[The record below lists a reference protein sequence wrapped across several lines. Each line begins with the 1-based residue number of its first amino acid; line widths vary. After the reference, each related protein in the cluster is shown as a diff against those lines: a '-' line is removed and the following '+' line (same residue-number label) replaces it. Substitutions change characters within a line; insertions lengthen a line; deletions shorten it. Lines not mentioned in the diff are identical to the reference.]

1 MLNFTNLFSSEVK
14 LLDRAVRVAS
24 KDFNALQANIRK
36 GAPLLKAQSDAND
49 DLLRFNE
56 DNGDVRLDQNVAE
69 RHNHKCAKSLLI
81 WTFLFESILSYKGT
95 QYFLEH
101 FTGISFWFVV
111 IPVALF
117 LAFVVITMSIRL
129 NHFAKKQKE
138 ENISIHKFLLAVSY
152 LLILII
158 PASNILEGFEA
169 GDSIESL
176 LLNFFIVLITVL
188 LHAWLITMSKIFM
201 TAEVAHKA
209 AGIRAEKEKAVANAG
224 KYLQNFSLKEFTPAR
239 DKFAES
245 AKSVVV
251 SYSRLSQTDADAAKL
266 ALTRCDNFLIW
277 AFNMVM
283 MHNMLPL
290 HTDANGS
297 VQRTPEPFTPEQQ
310 SIADVWARFSS
321 ASLGGMSFGENGVQQ
336 YRAVAGDGKR
346 LDEEPAA
353 EGEEEHARS
362 KGRTVGGAEDAGHAQ
377 QEAGGSNEAE
387 KWL

>member
-1 MLNFTNLFSSEVK
+1 M
-14 LLDRAVRVAS
+14 
-24 KDFNALQANIRK
+24 
-36 GAPLLKAQSDAND
+36 
-49 DLLRFNE
+49 
-56 DNGDVRLDQNVAE
+56 
-69 RHNHKCAKSLLI
+69 I
-81 WTFLFESILSYKGT
+81 WTFLFESFLSYKGT

-101 FTGISFWFVV
+101 FTGVSFGFVV
-111 IPVALF
+111 IPVAL
-117 LAFVVITMSIRL
+117 LIAFGMITISIRL
-129 NHFAKKQKE
+129 NHLAKKQKE

-158 PASNILEGFEA
+158 PACNIFEGFEA
-169 GDSIESL
+169 GDSTESL
-176 LLNFFIVLITVL
+176 LLNLVIVLITVS
-188 LHAWLITMSKIFM
+188 LHAWLVTMSNIFIA
-201 TAEVAHKA
+201 AEVAHKA
-209 AGIRAEKEKAVANAG
+209 TAIRDEKEKTVANAG
-224 KYLQNFSLKEFTPAR
+224 KNLQNFSLKEFTPAR

-251 SYSRLSQTDADAAKL
+251 SYSRFSQTDADAAKL

-321 ASLGGMSFGENGVQQ
+321 ASFGGMDFRENGAQQ
-336 YRAVAGDGKR
+336 YRAVEGEGKR

-353 EGEEEHARS
+353 EGQEEHARS
-362 KGRTVGGAEDAGHAQ
+362 NGRTVGGAEEAGRAQ

>member
-1 MLNFTNLFSSEVK
+1 MFNFTNLFLSEVK
-14 LLDRAVRVAS
+14 LLDRAIRLAS

-56 DNGDVRLDQNVAE
+56 DNGDIRLDQNIAE

-81 WTFLFESILSYKGT
+81 WTFLFESFLSYKGT

-101 FTGISFWFVV
+101 FTGVSFGFVV
-111 IPVALF
+111 IPVAL
-117 LAFVVITMSIRL
+117 LIAFGMITISIRL
-129 NHFAKKQKE
+129 NHLAKKQKE

-158 PASNILEGFEA
+158 PACNIFEGFEA
-169 GDSIESL
+169 GDSTESL
-176 LLNFFIVLITVL
+176 LLNLVIVLITVS
-188 LHAWLITMSKIFM
+188 LHAWLVTMSNIFIA
-201 TAEVAHKA
+201 AEVAHKA
-209 AGIRAEKEKAVANAG
+209 TAIRDEKEKTVANAG
-224 KYLQNFSLKEFTPAR
+224 KNLQNFSLKEFTPAR

-251 SYSRLSQTDADAAKL
+251 SYSRFSQTDADAAKL

-321 ASLGGMSFGENGVQQ
+321 ASFGGMDFRENGAQQ
-336 YRAVAGDGKR
+336 YRAVEGEGKR

-353 EGEEEHARS
+353 EGQEEHARS
-362 KGRTVGGAEDAGHAQ
+362 NGRTVGGAEEAGRAQ

>member
-14 LLDRAVRVAS
+14 LLDRAIRVAS

-36 GAPLLKAQSDAND
+36 GASFLKAQSDAND
-49 DLLRFNE
+49 GLLRFNE
-56 DNGDVRLDQNVAE
+56 DNRDVRLDQNVAE
-69 RHNHKCAKSLLI
+69 RHKHQWARYILI
-81 WTFLFESILSYKGT
+81 MTFLLESLLSYKGT
-95 QYFLEH
+95 QF
-101 FTGISFWFVV
+101 FVEQFIAV
-111 IPVALF
+111 TNWRILLPTSLL
-117 LAFVVITMSIRL
+117 LAFLVLESSIHL
-129 NHFAKKQKE
+129 NHFTKQHKKE
-138 ENISIHKFLLAVSY
+138 YFSIYNVLFVISY
-152 LLILII
+152 LLIFII
-158 PASNILEGFEA
+158 PTANILEGFKSNGGAE
-169 GDSIESL
+169 IQ
-176 LLNFFIVLITVL
+176 FFNVLIVLITIS
-188 LHAWLITMSKIFM
+188 LHVWIVTMSKMFI

-209 AGIRAEKEKAVANAG
+209 AGIRNEKEKAVATAEKN
-224 KYLQNFSLKEFTPAR
+224 LQNFSLKEFTPAR

-245 AKSVVV
+245 AKSVVA
-251 SYSRLSQTDADAAKL
+251 SYSRFSQTDADAAKL

-321 ASLGGMSFGENGVQQ
+321 ASFGGMDFRENGAQE
-336 YRAVAGDGKR
+336 YRAVEGEGKR

-353 EGEEEHARS
+353 EGQEEHARS
-362 KGRTVGGAEDAGHAQ
+362 NGRTVGGAEEAGHAQ